1 MLLHD
6 ELSAAVQLQ
15 ESDHQFPDL
24 QLAPVLACAV
34 GRAAGGARTRRHARK
49 VRSTARTRNP
59 FRHTLSRTPPPPF
72 YETTMVSFLG
82 LCWAVFMAA
91 PLSPSLALRSEC
103 YALSL
108 RFLSLFPLV
117 CTLSMLFLCYSHTP
131 FLCLGRLGTYFTV
144 E

>member
-1 MLLHD
+1 MMNC
-6 ELSAAVQLQ
+6 QLQ
-15 ESDHQFPDL
+15 CNYKNLTTSFQTYSSR
-24 QLAPVLACAV
+24 ACMRSRS
-34 GRAAGGARTRRHARK
+34 GRRAGARTRRHARK

-144 E
+144 K